1 MFTEIQ
7 GVGNTSLSSQGQS
20 DWYYKRPKKR
30 SNAFQ
35 ELLDGELEET
45 DAVET
50 LMESALPRKGR
61 SVNSVKTW
69 RSCSDMPGYW
79 DWSSSS
85 SKAGSSLNS

>member
-50 LMESALPRKGR
+50 LMESALPQETPETPQDSEEREIR
-61 SVNSVKTW
+61 ELSE
-69 RSCSDMPGYW
+69 DMEKLLRY
-79 DWSSSS
+79 
-85 SKAGSSLNS
+85 AGLLGLE